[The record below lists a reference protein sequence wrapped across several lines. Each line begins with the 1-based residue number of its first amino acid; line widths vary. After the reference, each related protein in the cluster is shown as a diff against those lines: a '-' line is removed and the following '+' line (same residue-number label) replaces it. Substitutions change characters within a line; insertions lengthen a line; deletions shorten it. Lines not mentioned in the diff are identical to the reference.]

1 MKLEQYRKQWKMT
14 QHELS
19 TLSGISVRQIRDI
32 ENGRVNVRMIRAD
45 TVVRLARCFGV
56 SVEDLLGVCDSW
68 DDGNIIYESDFIS
81 S

>member
-1 MKLEQYRKQWKMT
+1 MKLEHYRKMWKMT
-14 QHELS
+14 RRDVS

-56 SVEDLLGVCDSW
+56 SAEELMGVCTSW
-68 DDGNIIYESDFIS
+68 DDGQIVYEEDFIS